1 MVASV
6 SSSQSGLLNGPK
18 QATTSRGDKV
28 SLATLNQLAW
38 VIDELKNSRKL
49 AEMANLD
56 TGGPNFKV
64 AKSPSE
70 SLADLTKEEDDE

>member
-38 VIDELKNSRKL
+38 VMAARILRSQRARPKVSQTLLRKKTMSKIGCK
-49 AEMANLD
+49 AFI
-56 TGGPNFKV
+56 NF
-64 AKSPSE
+64 
-70 SLADLTKEEDDE
+70 